1 MRASRVLG
9 FLVMLASCGAREPTR
24 VSPER
29 EVEPSTRT
37 TSTAATNASVSVRN
51 EAEDRSHADTHPP
64 AVRMPLDV
72 ERAIEASVRRA
83 MTRDG
88 VPGAV
93 VLVGRSDGVVF
104 RRAYGLRMR
113 EPRALPMTEDTG
125 FDLASLTKPFTALT
139 TLRVAQTRRT
149 SLDAPVDDVLVELA
163 GSGITLRDLM
173 THRAGLRSVDP
184 LGIYEGTREER
195 IARSL
200 REARERRRGGPPRYG
215 DLHFLALGA
224 WVERIT
230 GERLDVVMRRE
241 LLDPWAIG
249 ARFGPV
255 HETRC
260 ETETETETCRV
271 VRVAATEWAPRRAE
285 PGEAAPMLHG
295 DVNDPR
301 AWRLDGVAG
310 HAGLFGRADDLAR
323 LAEALLRDATLDADA
338 RFSNEHH
345 AAMRRC
351 DEDRTLGWDC
361 AELTRDGWSTHAFA
375 HGGYTG
381 TWLAIDPA
389 HDLYV
394 IVLANR
400 VHPDGRGRVGDL
412 RSAIAR
418 HVLAARDRIAPPT
431 DALVLGVD
439 RVRAELEAGR
449 SRLRGRRVA
458 LLTHDAGRTRDGI
471 PTSELLW
478 RAHVEG
484 ALVLARI
491 FAPEHGLESDA
502 EGHVADGDFRGIP
515 VTSLFG
521 ATRRPTREQL
531 ADVDVIVVDVQ
542 DVGARFFTYASTVHE
557 VLRAAAEHGVA
568 EHGDGHGD
576 GQGDGHGD
584 GHGVD
589 VLVLDRPNPL
599 GPDVA
604 GPTLDPRY
612 RSFVNHHPL
621 PMRHGATIG
630 ELARRIV
637 TDDALE
643 VRLDVLE
650 LEGPATQ
657 RASWSATGLRW
668 VPPSPNL
675 KSYESAQLYLGV
687 ALVEGTNVSVG
698 RGTDAPFERLG
709 APWIDADA
717 LLAALPPIDGV
728 AITTTTFTPTAR
740 RYRNERCRGLA
751 FAITDPERF
760 DPLALGEALIR
771 ALARTHP
778 DAWDRERLPRMLG
791 DDATLERW
799 LR

>member
-1 MRASRVLG
+1 VRASRVLG
-9 FLVMLASCGAREPTR
+9 SLLVLASCGARDAARVPNEPAVETPVER
-24 VSPER
+24 ATSAVAADTGEANPPARSER
-29 EVEPSTRT
+29 EHDSSRG
-37 TSTAATNASVSVRN
+37 
-51 EAEDRSHADTHPP
+51 AEHPP
-64 AVRMPLDV
+64 AVRLPLDV

-93 VLVGRSDGVVF
+93 VLVGRSDGWVF
-104 RRAYGLRMR
+104 RRAYGLRMQ
-113 EPRALPMTEDTG
+113 EPRVLPMTEDTV

-139 TLRVAQTRRT
+139 ALRVAQTRGT
-149 SLDAPVDDVLVELA
+149 SLDAPADDVLVELA

-184 LGIYEGTREER
+184 LGNYEGTREER
-195 IARSL
+195 ITRSL

-224 WVERIT
+224 WVERVT

-249 ARFGPV
+249 ATFGPV
-255 HETRC
+255 RETRC
-260 ETETETETCRV
+260 ETDTETDTESCRV
-271 VRVAATEWAPRRAE
+271 VRVAATEWAPRRAG

-310 HAGLFGRADDLAR
+310 HAGLFARADDLAR
-323 LAEALLRDATLDADA
+323 LAQALLRDAALDDTHA
-338 RFSNEHH
+338 RFPSELHT
-345 AAMRRC
+345 AMQRC
-351 DEDRTLGWDC
+351 EEGRTLGWDC
-361 AELTRDGWSTHAFA
+361 ADLTRDGWSNRAFA

-394 IVLANR
+394 VVLSNR
-400 VHPDGRGRVGDL
+400 VHPDGEGRVGDL

-418 HVLAARDRIAPPT
+418 HVLGARDRLGPPVP
-431 DALVLGVD
+431 DALVLGAD
-439 RVRAELEAGR
+439 RLRAELERGS

-471 PTSELLW
+471 PTLELLW
-478 RAHVEG
+478 RAHAEG
-484 ALVLARI
+484 ELTLARV
-491 FAPEHGLESDA
+491 FAPEHGLSSDA
-502 EGHVADGDFRGIP
+502 EGHVSDGDFRSVP

-521 ATRRPTREQL
+521 STRTPTREQL

-557 VLRAAAEHGVA
+557 VLRAAAAHGVA
-568 EHGDGHGD
+568 
-576 GQGDGHGD
+576 
-584 GHGVD
+584 

-612 RSFVNHHPL
+612 RSFVNHHAL
-621 PMRHGATIG
+621 PIRHGATIG
-630 ELARRIV
+630 ELARRFV
-637 TDDALE
+637 TDDALD
-643 VRLDVLE
+643 VRLEVFE
-650 LEGPATQ
+650 LEEPATQ
-657 RASWSATGLRW
+657 RASWWATGLRW

-675 KSYESAQLYLGV
+675 TRPESAWLYLGV

-698 RGTDAPFERLG
+698 RGTDAPFERVG

-717 LLAALPPIDGV
+717 LLAAMPPLDGV
-728 AITTTTFTPTAR
+728 AITTTRFTPTAR
-740 RYRNERCRGLA
+740 PYRNEPCRGLA
-751 FAITDPERF
+751 FAITDVERF
-760 DPLALGEALIR
+760 DPLTLGEALVR
-771 ALARTHP
+771 ALARVHP
-778 DAWDRERLPRMLG
+778 GRWDRERLPRMIG